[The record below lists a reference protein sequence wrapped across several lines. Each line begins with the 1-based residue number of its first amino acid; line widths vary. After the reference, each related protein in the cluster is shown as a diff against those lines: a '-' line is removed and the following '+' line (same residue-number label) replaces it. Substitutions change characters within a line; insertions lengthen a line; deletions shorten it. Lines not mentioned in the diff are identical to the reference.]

1 LIEARQ
7 RFISPEE
14 ADRTITYTISAPPIV
29 VWEWMN
35 DIQKRLRWEIYDDIR
50 PLLRPGGRM
59 GAGAQNHCA
68 HGKNLAVETIL
79 DWKPFEYYT
88 VEYPMAIQTLHL
100 RSEGESTQLNVYFK
114 LKMPLPRWLTRTLA
128 RSMFRMFKT
137 EEQFEQMAR
146 MIAQE
151 STQRE

>member
-1 LIEARQ
+1 
-7 RFISPEE
+7 
-14 ADRTITYTISAPPIV
+14 
-29 VWEWMN
+29 
-35 DIQKRLRWEIYDDIR
+35 
-50 PLLRPGGRM
+50 M
-59 GAGAQNHCA
+59 GVGAQSHCA
-68 HGKNLAVETIL
+68 HGKNLVVETIL

-128 RSMFRMFKT
+128 RAMFRMFKT

-146 MIAQE
+146 MIAEELAQIE
-151 STQRE
+151 